1 MIDPASLIL
10 TTQDNPYNPHTEYE
24 KWRRWDIDNG
34 YDTESLI
41 ARMADIPADVD
52 ETNSLVMELY
62 GNQAIQEILESDDM
76 NIYKL
81 V

>member
-10 TTQDNPYNPHTEYE
+10 TTLDNPYNPHTEYE

-62 GNQAIQEILESDDM
+62 GNQAVQEILESDNM